1 MPKNKKYDFCGWAT
15 KNDLPCSDGRTI
27 KANAFS
33 AQDGAEVP
41 LVWQHDH
48 SSPDLVL
55 GHAVLENRPEGVF
68 TYGYLNE
75 SPMGKR
81 AKELLK
87 NEDIRSLSIYANGLK
102 QQGGN
107 VLHGVIREV
116 SLVLSGANPG
126 AVITDVAIAHGD
138 SVSIIE
144 DEFIYEVGE
153 DNVELTLQ
161 HASKDDDADD
171 EEGDKMKDTEKKESK
186 AEETKKKAKEPEDSE
201 ETVGD
206 VLKTFNEKQRKVMEV
221 LIGKAIED
229 TKNGELDDDEE
240 DDEEDEEE
248 DVEHSGLGED
258 DMQYNVF
265 ENKGTNEASVSK
277 EEFET
282 LMHDAFKDV
291 NKYGGSL
298 KESFLAHA
306 AQYGMENI
314 GVLFPDA
321 KNISSTPDFIA
332 RQQNWV
338 TEFLNFVH
346 KTPFSRIKSTFANI
360 TADEARARGFVKG
373 NKKVNEV
380 FQLLKRTT
388 TPFTIY
394 KKQQLD
400 RDDVLDITDFD
411 VVMWLKG
418 EMQLMINEEIARAGL
433 FGDGREDLAAEKID
447 ETKIRPVAKDADLF
461 SLKYNFEG
469 TGEAAAKAFIVAH
482 VKAMANY
489 RGQGEIKM
497 FIRQSMLT
505 ELLLLTDTMGRDLY
519 ENVDKLAIKLQV
531 SKIIPVPDE
540 VCGKV
545 TSVTL
550 GGQSYNIG
558 SDKGG
563 SLNMFDDFDLNYNQ
577 MQYLLEGRC
586 SGAMTVPYG
595 AIVLANKADQPYT
608 AVPGS
613 YDISKKTGEIV
624 NKGVE
629 QS

>member
-87 NEDIRSLSIYANGLK
+87 NQDIKSLSIYANGLK

-138 SVSIIE
+138 SVSIVE

-161 HASKDDDADD
+161 HASKDEDAE

-186 AEETKKKAKEPEDSE
+186 AEETKKEAKESKETEDSE

-229 TKNGELDDDEE
+229 AKNGELD

-433 FGDGREDLAAEKID
+433 FGDGREDLAIEKID

-550 GGQSYNIG
+550 GGQGYNIG

>member
-87 NEDIRSLSIYANGLK
+87 NQDIKSLSIYANGLK

-138 SVSIIE
+138 SVSIVE

-161 HASKDDDADD
+161 HSSKDEDTE
-171 EEGDKMKDTEKKESK
+171 EEGDKMKEKEKAEAK
-186 AEETKKKAKEPEDSE
+186 AEETKKEAKEPEDSE

-229 TKNGELDDDEE
+229 TKNGELD

-394 KKQQLD
+394 KKQQLE

-531 SKIIPVPDE
+531 SKIVPVPDE

-550 GGQSYNIG
+550 GGQGYNIG

>member
-87 NEDIRSLSIYANGLK
+87 NQDIKSLSIYANGLK

-138 SVSIIE
+138 SVSIVE

-161 HASKDDDADD
+161 HASKDEDAE

-186 AEETKKKAKEPEDSE
+186 AEEAKKETKEPEDSE

-229 TKNGELDDDEE
+229 TKNGELD

-433 FGDGREDLAAEKID
+433 FGDGREDLATEKID

-469 TGEAAAKAFIVAH
+469 TGKAAANAFIVAH

-531 SKIIPVPDE
+531 SKIVPVPDE

-550 GGQSYNIG
+550 GGQGYNIG

-595 AIVLANKADQPYT
+595 AIVLANKTDQPYT

>member
-87 NEDIRSLSIYANGLK
+87 NQDIKSLSIYANGLK

-138 SVSIIE
+138 SVSIVE

-186 AEETKKKAKEPEDSE
+186 AEETKKEAKEPEDSE

-229 TKNGELDDDEE
+229 TKNGELD

-433 FGDGREDLAAEKID
+433 FGDGREDLATEKID

-531 SKIIPVPDE
+531 SKIVPVPDE

-550 GGQSYNIG
+550 GGQGYNIG

>member
-87 NEDIRSLSIYANGLK
+87 NQDIKSLSIYANGLK

-138 SVSIIE
+138 SVSIVE

-161 HASKDDDADD
+161 HASKDEDAE

-186 AEETKKKAKEPEDSE
+186 AEETKKEAKEPEDSE

-229 TKNGELDDDEE
+229 TKNGELDDD

-531 SKIIPVPDE
+531 SKIVPVPDE

-550 GGQSYNIG
+550 GGQGYNIG

>member
-87 NEDIRSLSIYANGLK
+87 NQDIKSLSIYANGLK

-138 SVSIIE
+138 SVSIVE

-161 HASKDDDADD
+161 HASKDDDAD

-186 AEETKKKAKEPEDSE
+186 AEETKKEAKESKETEDSE

-229 TKNGELDDDEE
+229 TKNGELDDD
-240 DDEEDEEE
+240 DEEDEEE

-265 ENKGTNEASVSK
+265 ENKDTNEASVSK

-373 NKKVNEV
+373 TKKVNEV

-482 VKAMANY
+482 IKAMANY

-519 ENVDKLAIKLQV
+519 DNVDKLAIKLQV
-531 SKIIPVPDE
+531 SKIVPVPDE

-550 GGQSYNIG
+550 GGQGYNIG

>member
-87 NEDIRSLSIYANGLK
+87 NQDIKSLSIYANGLK

-138 SVSIIE
+138 SVSIVE

-161 HASKDDDADD
+161 HASKDEDAE
-171 EEGDKMKDTEKKESK
+171 EEGDKMKEKEKAEAK
-186 AEETKKKAKEPEDSE
+186 AEETKKEAKEPEDSE

-229 TKNGELDDDEE
+229 TKNGELD

-531 SKIIPVPDE
+531 SKIVPVPDE
-540 VCGKV
+540 VCGKI

-550 GGQSYNIG
+550 GGQGYNIG

>member
-87 NEDIRSLSIYANGLK
+87 NQDIKSLSIYANGLK

-138 SVSIIE
+138 SVSIVE

-161 HASKDDDADD
+161 HASKDEDAE

-186 AEETKKKAKEPEDSE
+186 AEETKKEAKEPEDSE

-229 TKNGELDDDEE
+229 TKNGELD

-332 RQQNWV
+332 RQQSWV

-433 FGDGREDLAAEKID
+433 FGDGREDLATEKID

-531 SKIIPVPDE
+531 SKIVPVPDE

-550 GGQSYNIG
+550 GGQGYNIG

>member
-87 NEDIRSLSIYANGLK
+87 NQDIKSLSIYANGLK

-138 SVSIIE
+138 SVSIVE

-161 HASKDDDADD
+161 HASKDEDTE

-186 AEETKKKAKEPEDSE
+186 AEETKKEAKEPEDSE

-229 TKNGELDDDEE
+229 TKNGELD

-332 RQQNWV
+332 RQQSWV

-531 SKIIPVPDE
+531 SKIVPVPDE

-550 GGQSYNIG
+550 GGQGYNIG

>member
-87 NEDIRSLSIYANGLK
+87 NQDIKSLSIYANGLK

-138 SVSIIE
+138 SVSIVE

-161 HASKDDDADD
+161 HASKDEDAE

-186 AEETKKKAKEPEDSE
+186 AEETKKEAKEPEDSE

-229 TKNGELDDDEE
+229 TKNGELDDD
-240 DDEEDEEE
+240 DEEDEEE

-265 ENKGTNEASVSK
+265 ENKGINEASVSK

-531 SKIIPVPDE
+531 SKIVPVPDE

-550 GGQSYNIG
+550 GGQGYNIG

>member
-87 NEDIRSLSIYANGLK
+87 NQDIKSLSIYANGLK

-138 SVSIIE
+138 SVSIVE

-161 HASKDDDADD
+161 HASKDEDAE

-186 AEETKKKAKEPEDSE
+186 AEETKKEAKEPEDSE

-229 TKNGELDDDEE
+229 TKNGELDDDDE
-240 DDEEDEEE
+240 EEDEEE

-482 VKAMANY
+482 IKAMANY
-489 RGQGEIKM
+489 RGHGEIKM

-550 GGQSYNIG
+550 GGQGYNIG

-577 MQYLLEGRC
+577 MLYLLEGRC

>member
-87 NEDIRSLSIYANGLK
+87 NQDIKSLSIYANGLK

-138 SVSIIE
+138 SVSIVE

-161 HASKDDDADD
+161 HASKDEDAE

-186 AEETKKKAKEPEDSE
+186 AEETKKEAKEPEDSE

-229 TKNGELDDDEE
+229 TKNGELDD

-433 FGDGREDLAAEKID
+433 FGDGREDLATEKID

-531 SKIIPVPDE
+531 SKIVPVPDE

-550 GGQSYNIG
+550 GGQGYNIG

>member
-81 AKELLK
+81 TKELLK
-87 NEDIRSLSIYANGLK
+87 NKDIKSLSIYANGLK

-138 SVSIIE
+138 SVSIVE

-161 HASKDDDADD
+161 HASKDDNTD
-171 EEGDKMKDTEKKESK
+171 EEGDKMKEKEKAEAK
-186 AEETKKKAKEPEDSE
+186 AEETKKEAKEPEDSE

-229 TKNGELDDDEE
+229 TKNGELDDD
-240 DDEEDEEE
+240 DDEDEEE

-265 ENKGTNEASVSK
+265 ENKGTNEASVTK

-531 SKIIPVPDE
+531 SKIVPVPDE

-550 GGQSYNIG
+550 GGQGYNIG

>member
-87 NEDIRSLSIYANGLK
+87 NKDIKSLSIYANGLK

-138 SVSIIE
+138 SVSIVE

-161 HASKDDDADD
+161 HASKDDDAD
-171 EEGDKMKDTEKKESK
+171 EEGDKMKEKEKAEAK
-186 AEETKKKAKEPEDSE
+186 AEETKKEAKEPEDSE

-240 DDEEDEEE
+240 DEEE

-265 ENKGTNEASVSK
+265 ENKGTNEASVTK

-433 FGDGREDLAAEKID
+433 FGDGREDLATEKID

-531 SKIIPVPDE
+531 SKIVPVPDE

-550 GGQSYNIG
+550 GGQGYNIG

>member
-87 NEDIRSLSIYANGLK
+87 NQDIKSLSIYANGLK

-138 SVSIIE
+138 SVSIVE

-161 HASKDDDADD
+161 HASKDEDAE
-171 EEGDKMKDTEKKESK
+171 EEGDKMKDTEKKEPK
-186 AEETKKKAKEPEDSE
+186 AEEAMKEAKEPEDSE
-201 ETVGD
+201 ETIGD

-229 TKNGELDDDEE
+229 TKNGELD

-550 GGQSYNIG
+550 GGQGYNIG

>member
-87 NEDIRSLSIYANGLK
+87 NQDIKSLSIYANGLK

-138 SVSIIE
+138 SVSIVE

-161 HASKDDDADD
+161 HASKDEDAE

-186 AEETKKKAKEPEDSE
+186 ADETKKEAKEPEDSE

-229 TKNGELDDDEE
+229 TKNGELDDD
-240 DDEEDEEE
+240 DEEDEEE

-265 ENKGTNEASVSK
+265 ENKDSNEASVSK

-531 SKIIPVPDE
+531 SKIVPVPDE

-550 GGQSYNIG
+550 GGQGYNIG

>member
-27 KANAFS
+27 KANAFR

-48 SSPDLVL
+48 SSPELVL
-55 GHAVLENRPEGVF
+55 GHAILENRPEGVF
-68 TYGYLNE
+68 TYGYLND
-75 SPMGKR
+75 SPMGER
-81 AKELLK
+81 SKELLK
-87 NEDIRSLSIYANGLK
+87 NGDIKSLSIYANGLK

-161 HASKDDDADD
+161 HESKDDDSD
-171 EEGDKMKDTEKKESK
+171 EEGDKMKDTEKKEPK
-186 AEETKKKAKEPEDSE
+186 AEEAKKEAKEPEDSE

-229 TKNGELDDDEE
+229 TKNGELD

-469 TGEAAAKAFIVAH
+469 TGADAAKAFIVAH

-531 SKIIPVPDE
+531 SKIVPVPDE

-550 GGQSYNIG
+550 GGQGYNIG

>member
-87 NEDIRSLSIYANGLK
+87 NQDIKSLSIYANGLK

-138 SVSIIE
+138 SVSIVE

-186 AEETKKKAKEPEDSE
+186 AEETKKEAKEPEDSE

-229 TKNGELDDDEE
+229 TKNGELD

-418 EMQLMINEEIARAGL
+418 EMQLMMNEEIARAGL
-433 FGDGREDLAAEKID
+433 FGDGREDLATEKID

-531 SKIIPVPDE
+531 SKIVPVPDE

-550 GGQSYNIG
+550 GGQGYNIG

>member
-87 NEDIRSLSIYANGLK
+87 NQDIKSLSIYANGLK

-138 SVSIIE
+138 SVSIVE

-153 DNVELTLQ
+153 DNAELTLQ
-161 HASKDDDADD
+161 HSSKDDDAD
-171 EEGDKMKDTEKKESK
+171 EEGDKMKEKEKAEAK
-186 AEETKKKAKEPEDSE
+186 AEETKKEAKEPEDSE

-240 DDEEDEEE
+240 DEEE

-265 ENKGTNEASVSK
+265 ENKGTNEASVTK

-332 RQQNWV
+332 RQQSWV

-531 SKIIPVPDE
+531 SKIVPVPDE

-550 GGQSYNIG
+550 GGQGYNIG

>member
-87 NEDIRSLSIYANGLK
+87 NQDIKSLSIYANGLK

-138 SVSIIE
+138 SVSIVE

-161 HASKDDDADD
+161 HASKDEDVE

-186 AEETKKKAKEPEDSE
+186 AEEAKKEAKEPEDSE

-229 TKNGELDDDEE
+229 TKNGELD

-531 SKIIPVPDE
+531 SKIVPVPDE

-550 GGQSYNIG
+550 GGQGYNIG

>member
-87 NEDIRSLSIYANGLK
+87 NQDIKSLSIYANGLK

-138 SVSIIE
+138 SVSIVE

-161 HASKDDDADD
+161 HASKDEDAE

-186 AEETKKKAKEPEDSE
+186 AEETKKEAKEPEDSE

-240 DDEEDEEE
+240 DEEE

-265 ENKGTNEASVSK
+265 ENKGTNEASVTK

-531 SKIIPVPDE
+531 SKIVPVPDE

-550 GGQSYNIG
+550 GGQGYNIG

-624 NKGVE
+624 NKGVD

>member
-87 NEDIRSLSIYANGLK
+87 NQDIKSLSIYANGLK

-138 SVSIIE
+138 SVSIVE

-161 HASKDDDADD
+161 HASKDEDTE

-186 AEETKKKAKEPEDSE
+186 AEETKKEAKEPEDSE

-229 TKNGELDDDEE
+229 TKNGELD

-550 GGQSYNIG
+550 GGQGYNIG

>member
-87 NEDIRSLSIYANGLK
+87 NQDIKSLSIYANGLK

-138 SVSIIE
+138 SVSIVE

-161 HASKDDDADD
+161 HASKDEDAE
-171 EEGDKMKDTEKKESK
+171 EEGDKMKDTEKKEPK
-186 AEETKKKAKEPEDSE
+186 AEEAKKEAKEPEDSE

-229 TKNGELDDDEE
+229 TKNGELD

-332 RQQNWV
+332 RQQSWV

-469 TGEAAAKAFIVAH
+469 TGEAAAKAFVVAH

-505 ELLLLTDTMGRDLY
+505 ELLLLTDTTGRDLY

-531 SKIIPVPDE
+531 SKIVPVPDE

-550 GGQSYNIG
+550 GGQGYNIG

>member
-87 NEDIRSLSIYANGLK
+87 NQDIKSLSIYANGLK

-138 SVSIIE
+138 SVSIVE

-161 HASKDDDADD
+161 HASKDEDTE

-186 AEETKKKAKEPEDSE
+186 AEETKKEAKESEDSE

-240 DDEEDEEE
+240 DEEE

-265 ENKGTNEASVSK
+265 ENKGTNEASVTK

-531 SKIIPVPDE
+531 SKIVPVPDE

-550 GGQSYNIG
+550 GGQGYNIG

>member
-87 NEDIRSLSIYANGLK
+87 NQDIKSLSIYANGLK

-138 SVSIIE
+138 SVSIVE

-161 HASKDDDADD
+161 HASKDDDAD

-186 AEETKKKAKEPEDSE
+186 AEETKKEAKEPEDSE

-229 TKNGELDDDEE
+229 TKNGELD

-433 FGDGREDLAAEKID
+433 FGDGREDLASEKID

-531 SKIIPVPDE
+531 SKIVPVPDE
-540 VCGKV
+540 VCGKI

-550 GGQSYNIG
+550 GGQGYNIG

>member
-87 NEDIRSLSIYANGLK
+87 NKDIKSLSIYANGLK

-138 SVSIIE
+138 SVSIVE

-161 HASKDDDADD
+161 HASKDDDAD

-186 AEETKKKAKEPEDSE
+186 AEETKKEAKEPEDSE
-201 ETVGD
+201 ETIGD

-229 TKNGELDDDEE
+229 TKNGELD

-373 NKKVNEV
+373 NKKLNEV

-550 GGQSYNIG
+550 GGQGYNIG

>member
-87 NEDIRSLSIYANGLK
+87 NQDIKSLSIYANGLK

-138 SVSIIE
+138 SVSIVE

-161 HASKDDDADD
+161 HASKDEDAE

-186 AEETKKKAKEPEDSE
+186 AEETKKEAKEPEDSE

-229 TKNGELDDDEE
+229 TKNGELDD

-332 RQQNWV
+332 RQQSWV

-469 TGEAAAKAFIVAH
+469 TGADAAKAFIIAH

-531 SKIIPVPDE
+531 SKIVPVPDE

-550 GGQSYNIG
+550 GGQGYNIG

>member
-87 NEDIRSLSIYANGLK
+87 NQDIKSLSIYANGLK

-138 SVSIIE
+138 SVSIVE

-161 HASKDDDADD
+161 HASKDEDAE

-186 AEETKKKAKEPEDSE
+186 AEETKKEAKESKETEDSE

-229 TKNGELDDDEE
+229 TKNGELDD

-332 RQQNWV
+332 RQQSWV

-505 ELLLLTDTMGRDLY
+505 ELLLLTDSMGRDLY

-531 SKIIPVPDE
+531 SKIVPVPDE

-550 GGQSYNIG
+550 GGQGYNIG

>member
-1 MPKNKKYDFCGWAT
+1 MI
-15 KNDLPCSDGRTI
+15 SVVGRLKTI
-27 KANAFS
+27 YLVLMVERLKQMR

-87 NEDIRSLSIYANGLK
+87 NQDIKSLSIYANGLK

-138 SVSIIE
+138 SVSIVE

-161 HASKDDDADD
+161 HASKDEDAE

-186 AEETKKKAKEPEDSE
+186 AEETKKDAKEPEDSE

-229 TKNGELDDDEE
+229 TKNGELD

-469 TGEAAAKAFIVAH
+469 TGADAAKAFIIAH

-531 SKIIPVPDE
+531 SKIVPVPDE
-540 VCGKV
+540 VCGKI

-550 GGQSYNIG
+550 GGQGYNIG

>member
-87 NEDIRSLSIYANGLK
+87 NQDIKSLSIYANGLK

-138 SVSIIE
+138 SVSIVE

-186 AEETKKKAKEPEDSE
+186 AEETKKEAKEPEDSE

-229 TKNGELDDDEE
+229 TKNGELDDD

-332 RQQNWV
+332 RQQTWI

-531 SKIIPVPDE
+531 SKIVPVPDE
-540 VCGKV
+540 VCGKI

-550 GGQSYNIG
+550 GGQGYNIG

>member
-87 NEDIRSLSIYANGLK
+87 NQDIKSLSIYANGLK

-107 VLHGVIREV
+107 VLHGIIREV

-161 HASKDDDADD
+161 HASKDDDAD
-171 EEGDKMKDTEKKESK
+171 EEGDKMKDTEKKEPK
-186 AEETKKKAKEPEDSE
+186 AEEAKNEAKEPEDSE

-240 DDEEDEEE
+240 DEEE

-265 ENKGTNEASVSK
+265 ENKGTNEASVTK

-306 AQYGMENI
+306 TQYGMENI

-388 TPFTIY
+388 TPITIY

-531 SKIIPVPDE
+531 SKIVPVPDE

-550 GGQSYNIG
+550 GGQGYNIG

>member
-87 NEDIRSLSIYANGLK
+87 NQDIKSLSIYANGLK

-138 SVSIIE
+138 SVSIVE

-161 HASKDDDADD
+161 HASKDEDAE

-186 AEETKKKAKEPEDSE
+186 AEETKKEAKEPEDSE

-229 TKNGELDDDEE
+229 TKNGELDDD

-332 RQQNWV
+332 RQQSWV

-433 FGDGREDLAAEKID
+433 FGDGREDLATEKID

-531 SKIIPVPDE
+531 SKIVPVPDE

-550 GGQSYNIG
+550 GGQGYNIG

>member
-87 NEDIRSLSIYANGLK
+87 NQDIKSLSIYANGLK

-138 SVSIIE
+138 SVSIVE

-161 HASKDDDADD
+161 HSSKDDDAD
-171 EEGDKMKDTEKKESK
+171 EEGDKMKEKEKAEAK
-186 AEETKKKAKEPEDSE
+186 AEETKKEAKEPEDSE

-240 DDEEDEEE
+240 DEEE

-265 ENKGTNEASVSK
+265 ENKGTNEASVTK

-332 RQQNWV
+332 RQQSWV

-531 SKIIPVPDE
+531 SKIVPVPDE

-550 GGQSYNIG
+550 GGQGYNIG

>member
-87 NEDIRSLSIYANGLK
+87 NQDIKSLSIYANGLK

-138 SVSIIE
+138 SVSIVE

-186 AEETKKKAKEPEDSE
+186 AEETKKEAKEPEDSE

-229 TKNGELDDDEE
+229 TKNGELDD

-531 SKIIPVPDE
+531 SKIVPVPDE

-550 GGQSYNIG
+550 GGQGYNIG

-563 SLNMFDDFDLNYNQ
+563 SLNMFDNFDLNYNQ

-595 AIVLANKADQPYT
+595 AIVLANKTDQPYT

>member
-87 NEDIRSLSIYANGLK
+87 NQDIKSLSIYANGLK

-138 SVSIIE
+138 SVSIVE

-161 HASKDDDADD
+161 HASKDEDAE
-171 EEGDKMKDTEKKESK
+171 EEGDKMKDTEKKEPK
-186 AEETKKKAKEPEDSE
+186 AEEAKKEAKEPEDSE

-229 TKNGELDDDEE
+229 TKNGELD

-332 RQQNWV
+332 RQQSWV

-531 SKIIPVPDE
+531 SKIVPVPDE

-550 GGQSYNIG
+550 GGQGYNIG

>member
-87 NEDIRSLSIYANGLK
+87 NQDIKSLSIYANGLK

-138 SVSIIE
+138 SVSIVE

-161 HASKDDDADD
+161 HASKDEDAE

-186 AEETKKKAKEPEDSE
+186 AEETKKEAKEPEDSE

-229 TKNGELDDDEE
+229 TKNGELD

-550 GGQSYNIG
+550 GGQGYNIG

-563 SLNMFDDFDLNYNQ
+563 SLSMFDDFDLNYNQ

>member
-87 NEDIRSLSIYANGLK
+87 NQDIKSLSIYANGLK

-138 SVSIIE
+138 SVSIVE

-161 HASKDDDADD
+161 HASKDDDTD
-171 EEGDKMKDTEKKESK
+171 EEGDKMKEKEKAEAK
-186 AEETKKKAKEPEDSE
+186 AEETKKEAKEPEDSE

-240 DDEEDEEE
+240 DEEE

-265 ENKGTNEASVSK
+265 ENKGINEASVSK

-531 SKIIPVPDE
+531 SKIVPVPDE

-550 GGQSYNIG
+550 GGQGYNIG

>member
-87 NEDIRSLSIYANGLK
+87 NQDIKSLSIYANGLK

-138 SVSIIE
+138 SVSIVE

-161 HASKDDDADD
+161 HASKDEDAE

-186 AEETKKKAKEPEDSE
+186 AEETKKEAKESKETEDSE

-229 TKNGELDDDEE
+229 AKNGELD

-332 RQQNWV
+332 RQQSWV

-469 TGEAAAKAFIVAH
+469 TGEAAAKAFIIAH

-505 ELLLLTDTMGRDLY
+505 ELLLLTDTTGRDLY

-531 SKIIPVPDE
+531 SKIVPVPDE
-540 VCGKV
+540 VCGKI

-550 GGQSYNIG
+550 GGQGYNIG

-608 AVPGS
+608 EVPGS

-629 QS
+629 QTI

>member
-1 MPKNKKYDFCGWAT
+1 MGKEKRMPKNKKYDFCGWAT

-68 TYGYLNE
+68 AYGYLNE
-75 SPMGKR
+75 SPMGQR

-87 NEDIRSLSIYANGLK
+87 NRDIKSLSIYANGLK

-107 VLHGVIREV
+107 VLHGVIREL

-144 DEFIYEVGE
+144 DEFIYEVGS
-153 DNVELTLQ
+153 DNVELSLV
-161 HASKDDDADD
+161 HSDSESDK
-171 EEGDKMKDTEKKESK
+171 EGDSMEENKKKPEEKPEEKKEESGEK
-186 AEETKKKAKEPEDSE
+186 TI
-201 ETVGD
+201 GD
-206 VLKTFNEKQRKVMEV
+206 VLKTFNDEQRKVMEV

-229 TKNGELDDDEE
+229 AKNGELDDDDEDEE
-240 DDEEDEEE
+240 DDEED
-248 DVEHSGLGED
+248 VKHSGLGEE

-265 ENKGTNEASVSK
+265 ENKDSSNASITK
-277 EEFET
+277 EDFET

-291 NKYGGSL
+291 NKHGGSL

-346 KTPFSRIKSTFANI
+346 KTPFSRIKSTYANI

-433 FGDGREDLAAEKID
+433 FGDGREDLAQEKID

-469 TGEAAAKAFIVAH
+469 TGAAAAKAFIVAH

-505 ELLLLTDTMGRDLY
+505 ELLLLTDTTGRDLY
-519 ENVDKLAIKLQV
+519 ENVDKLAVKLQV
-531 SKIIPVPDE
+531 SKIVPVPDE
-540 VCGKV
+540 VCGKI

-550 GGQSYNIG
+550 GGQGYNIG

-595 AIVLANKADQPYT
+595 AIVLANKADQAYT

-629 QS
+629 QTI